1 MTAFSERELDELLAA
16 LRARAS
22 SHPENPGLVA
32 CWPTVR
38 ADRMAFGCRMLAER
52 GHPVE
57 QVPVAGWD
65 PAKLRNGWTLRPA
78 PPLIPGR

>member
-1 MTAFSERELDELLAA
+1 MTPFSDQELADLLAA

-22 SHPENPGLVA
+22 SHPDNPGLVA
-32 CWPTVR
+32 YWPTVR

-57 QVPVAGWD
+57 PVPVSGWD
-65 PAKLRNGWTLRPA
+65 PEHARNGWMLRLAA
-78 PPLIPGR
+78 PEPSR